1 MSYLLE
7 QADDQLTSERHARLR
22 GGSTMAKEVA
32 EVHDGLDAVRER
44 AGLRIISCKYSR
56 PARSR

>member
-7 QADDQLTSERHARLR
+7 QADDQLTSERQARLR

-44 AGLRIISCKYSR
+44 AGLRID
-56 PARSR
+56 